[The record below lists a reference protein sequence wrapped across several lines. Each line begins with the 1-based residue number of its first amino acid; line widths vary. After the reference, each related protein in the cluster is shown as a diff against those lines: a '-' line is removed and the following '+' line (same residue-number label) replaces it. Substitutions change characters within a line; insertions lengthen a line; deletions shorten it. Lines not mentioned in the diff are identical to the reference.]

1 MKKVKPNRM
10 SKRKRKFVKGSKEWN
25 RRKETQYFQ
34 NLARKN
40 GDTLSPRSLGRK
52 VGIFV
57 GQVTDDISAAN
68 AAKNWKAYVEA
79 AVNHP
84 YQFRAMLNPQ
94 KTISKRVIRKIEGGA
109 K

>member
-1 MKKVKPNRM
+1 MKKQKPNRA
-10 SKRKRKFVKGSKEWN
+10 KQKNRKFIPGTKAHY
-25 RRKETQYFQ
+25 RRKYTQFMQ
-34 NLARKN
+34 REARKN
-40 GDTLSPRSLGRK
+40 GILSPRCLARS
-52 VGIFV
+52 VGLFV
-57 GQVTDDISAAN
+57 GQVTNDISAAN

>member
-1 MKKVKPNRM
+1 MKKQKPNRA
-10 SKRKRKFVKGSKEWN
+10 KQKNRKFIPGTKAYY
-25 RRKETQYFQ
+25 RRKYTQFMQ
-34 NLARKN
+34 REARKN
-40 GDTLSPRSLGRK
+40 GILSPRCLARS
-52 VGIFV
+52 VGLFV

-94 KTISKRVIRKIEGGA
+94 KRIPKRVIRKLEGGA
-109 K
+109 E